1 MSDLHFFLDCSL
13 SFPPSNQHYSVILFF
28 LLEKRQFDSLKQQL
42 AVPSIPGIRLVT
54 LLPLVDVRIHR
65 DCVPSYILSSFLAS
79 LSSAHQPQMSD
90 LHFFL
95 DCSLSFPPSNQ
106 HYSVILF
113 FLLEKRQ
120 FDSPTEQ
127 LAVLSIPRIRLVT
140 LLPRVDVRIHRDCVP
155 SNTLSSFPASLSSA
169 HQPQTSEFH
178 SFPDCSLSFLACNRH
193 HPIDLLYL
201 P

>member
-28 LLEKRQFDSLKQQL
+28 LLEKRQFDSL
-42 AVPSIPGIRLVT
+42 
-54 LLPLVDVRIHR
+54 
-65 DCVPSYILSSFLAS
+65 
-79 LSSAHQPQMSD
+79 
-90 LHFFL
+90 
-95 DCSLSFPPSNQ
+95 
-106 HYSVILF
+106 
-113 FLLEKRQ
+113 
-120 FDSPTEQ
+120 TEQ

-140 LLPRVDVRIHRDCVP
+140 PLPRVDVRIHRDCVP

-178 SFPDCSLSFLACNRH
+178 SFPDCSLSFHACNRH

-201 P
+201 PYPFPRVRFLVSIFAPCSGDHVLNLPVLFLYILP